1 MSSLRPNQPDDRL
14 FPHPVWLIAHGNVHD
29 LRFVQNALLMAEGFE
44 APFAVVS
51 AHAAVSDA
59 SKGQLRRCQVHHGV
73 IDAAAAK
80 GRITDKFS
88 ARLSA
93 RSENIAGERFF
104 PILHKALRFVHIF
117 HDKDR

>member
-1 MSSLRPNQPDDRL
+1 
-14 FPHPVWLIAHGNVHD
+14 
-29 LRFVQNALLMAEGFE
+29 MAEGFE

-59 SKGQLRRCQVHHGV
+59 SKGQIRRCQVHHGV

-93 RSENIAGERFF
+93 RSEDIAGERFF